1 VSHATAPVRPVEQA
15 APSPRPVAVAIAHLS
30 KWFPERRTWRELLR
44 HPTRGRYVPVLQDVS
59 IDVAEG
65 EFFGLLGPNGAGKTT
80 LFKVLSTLVLP
91 DGGSVEIGGF
101 ELARHPERV
110 RGMLA
115 LAIADERSLLWR
127 LSARENLAL
136 YASLHRLGRK
146 QAYRRADELLELVE
160 LVEAGDRMVNQ
171 FSSGMKQRLLIA
183 RALIPQ
189 PRVLLLDEPTRSLDP
204 ISARRFR
211 RFLRDEL
218 VTRLGC
224 TVLLATHN
232 AEEALELCDRVG
244 ILDHGRLLADGSP
257 DALIQQVAG
266 DRYQLWIRPA
276 DEPFAR
282 TRIERMGARIHSV
295 TPDDEGWSMVQLQVW
310 GGMERAADVLA
321 DLTQSGVRVP
331 RFERAKLP
339 LADLIEQVIHQR
351 GAR

>member
-1 VSHATAPVRPVEQA
+1 VRVRGLTKSFPVRRSWKELLRG
-15 APSPRPVAVAIAHLS
+15 SR
-30 KWFPERRTWRELLR
+30 ERRTVTALD
-44 HPTRGRYVPVLQDVS
+44 GVS
-59 IDVAEG
+59 FSVGAG
-65 EFFGLLGPNGAGKTT
+65 EFYGLLGPNGAGKTT
-80 LFKVLSTLVLP
+80 LFKLLSTLVLP
-91 DGGSVEIGGF
+91 DGGSVEIGGL

-136 YASLHRLGRK
+136 YASLHRLGRRD
-146 QAYRRADELLELVE
+146 AYRRADELLEVVE
-160 LVEAGDRMVNQ
+160 LTETGDRLVNL

-189 PRVLLLDEPTRSLDP
+189 PKVLLLDEPTRSLDP

-232 AEEALELCDRVG
+232 AEEALELCDRIG

-257 DALIQQVAG
+257 DALIQRVAG
-266 DRYQLWIRPA
+266 DQYRLWIRPA
-276 DEPFAR
+276 DEPLVSERAG
-282 TRIERMGARIHSV
+282 RMGVRVHSV
-295 TPDDEGWSMVQLQVW
+295 TPDDEGWSIVQLQLW
-310 GGMERAADVLA
+310 GGTERAADVLA
-321 DLTQSGVRVP
+321 ELARAGVRFP
-331 RFERAKLP
+331 RFERARLP
-339 LADLIEQVIHQR
+339 LADLIEQVIRQQESR
-351 GAR
+351 